1 MFEVSSYAGLFVSLM
16 LRFDTMNGS
25 GKKTYF
31 YSAMVGY
38 TLGLIVTLVVMYSFK
53 AAQPALLYI
62 VPGIAGAVFAQAL
75 YRGEVQ
81 KLWGFTDEEAVE
93 RDAKTEGGDG
103 KASDGDVPSIEPKK
117 DQ

>member
-1 MFEVSSYAGLFVSLM
+1 MLLSVRMHAGLFVSLM
-16 LRFDTMNGS
+16 LRFDTMSGS

-38 TLGLIVTLVVMYSFK
+38 MLGLIVTLIVMYSFK

-75 YRGEVQ
+75 YRNEV
-81 KLWGFTDEEAVE
+81 KELWNFTDEEAT
-93 RDAKTEGGDG
+93 AKAEGGDG
-103 KASDGDVPSIEPKK
+103 TAAGDAPSIEPKK

>member
-1 MFEVSSYAGLFVSLM
+1 MHAGLFVSLM

-38 TLGLIVTLVVMYSFK
+38 ILGLIVTLIVMYSFK

-75 YRGEVQ
+75 YQGEVQ
-81 KLWGFTDEEAVE
+81 KLWSFNDEEATGS
-93 RDAKTEGGDG
+93 DTKTEGGDG
-103 KASDGDVPSIEPKK
+103 TATEGNAPSIEPKK